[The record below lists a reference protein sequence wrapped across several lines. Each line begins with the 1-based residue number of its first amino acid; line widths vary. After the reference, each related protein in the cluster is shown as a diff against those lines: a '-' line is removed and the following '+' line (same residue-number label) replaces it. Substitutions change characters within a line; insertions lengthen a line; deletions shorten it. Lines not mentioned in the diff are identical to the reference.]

1 MQEQEIKFKHQT
13 KIQLRFADMDSLGHV
28 NNANYLTYIEL
39 ARCNYLNE
47 VLHIPVDFS
56 DLSVILAKAEL
67 EFLKPVKFGDEI
79 VIYCGCSRIGG
90 KSFDLSYEIFQQK
103 GAEKILVL
111 KAKTILVAY
120 NYPQDKSIEIPEKWR
135 KALKDFEENPDL

>member
-1 MQEQEIKFKHQT
+1 MQEQKIKFKHQT

-47 VLHIPVDFS
+47 VLGIPVDFS

-67 EFLKPVKFGDEI
+67 NFLKPVKFGDEI
-79 VIYCGCSRIGG
+79 VIQCGCTRIGN
-90 KSFDLSYEIFQQK
+90 KSFDLSYHITQKSKDEEIP
-103 GAEKILVL
+103 VL
-111 KAKTILVAY
+111 SAKTILVAF
-120 NYPQDKSIEIPEKWR
+120 NYPLNQTISIPEKWR
-135 KALKDFEENPDL
+135 KAIHEFEKHSL